1 MNTTASNKMGNGME
15 SARETIHDAGQR
27 IDEATRDARKAASEK
42 LQEGAAYARQH
53 AGEALDAAQGL
64 AKSASRYARENPGQA
79 ILIGLGGLLLAS
91 LLFRRGR

>member
-1 MNTTASNKMGNGME
+1 MNTTSKTFGNGME
-15 SARETIHDAGQR
+15 AARETVNQASER

-42 LQEGAAYARQH
+42 LHDAAAYSRQH

-64 AKSASRYARENPGQA
+64 ARSAGRYAKENPGQA

-91 LLFRRGR
+91 LLFRRR